1 MSEEKKLDIGL
12 AEAFRDVFIS
22 PNVSDRNMEDA
33 NVVDALDKIAE
44 GLFAIARS
52 IGRNPDPVIY
62 MDTIND
68 GINEKGDIM

>member
-1 MSEEKKLDIGL
+1 MNEEKKLDIGM

-22 PNVSDRNMEDA
+22 PNVPDRNMEDA

-52 IGRNPDPVIY
+52 INKDGE
-62 MDTIND
+62 TI
-68 GINEKGDIM
+68 